1 MAGDSYLP
9 DGDTAALYTAYRAGA
24 FPRAFARM
32 WIGDGTAEEIGADPA
47 WLEQLGADLEA
58 ALAVRG
64 RHTEALRRLRAL
76 SARLVRDAK
85 HPDRGKAAE
94 FFLQWVCDLQND
106 IQRRQSGLSDAGK
119 LPRAWGVVLALVEQ
133 YRQRDVPYDLKAI
146 ANAVAVVLPGE
157 DISATDVERAIAVY
171 TRAAPLHNWLPAQ

>member
-1 MAGDSYLP
+1 MPGDSYLP
-9 DGDTAALYTAYRAGA
+9 DGDTAALYAAYRTGA

-32 WIGDGTAEEIGADPA
+32 WISGGTAECLGADDA

-64 RHTEALRRLRAL
+64 QHAKAITRLRAL
-76 SARLVRDAK
+76 SARLVKDAK
-85 HPDRGKAAE
+85 HPDRRKAAE
-94 FFLQWVCDLQND
+94 FFVQWVCDLQAD
-106 IQRRQSGLSDAGK
+106 IQRRQAGLSDAGK

-146 ANAVAVVLPGE
+146 ASAVAVVLPGE
-157 DISATDVERAIAVY
+157 DISATDVERAIETY
-171 TRAAPLHNWLPAQ
+171 TRAAPLHEWLPAQ